1 MFRSASALGAACALG
16 ATMGFTVNDTAVKF
30 LSGGYALHQVVLTR
44 ALIALA
50 VTTLVLMP
58 FLGGWAQMRTRR
70 PELHLARGGLLVLAN
85 MTFFLSL
92 SVMPLADATAIFFV
106 SPLLIAVFSV
116 VFLGEHV
123 GPRRWAAIA
132 VGLAGVVIMIRP
144 GTDAFAP
151 VALLPVLAA
160 AGYAGMHT
168 MTRRMGVTESAVT
181 MAFYIQLTFIGASV
195 RVGLGLG
202 HGRFDPGDGGAL
214 SFLTRAW
221 IWPHS
226 ADWGVFLLAGLGSSI
241 GGILIA
247 QAYRLCESALV
258 APLEYAAMPL
268 AIILGVVVFGDWPDA
283 LAWVGMSLIIG
294 AGLYMIWRESR
305 AG

>member
-1 MFRSASALGAACALG
+1 MACALG
-16 ATMGFTVNDTAVKF
+16 ATLGFTLNDTAVKF
-30 LSGGYALHQVVLTR
+30 LSGSYALHQVVLTR

-50 VTTLVLMP
+50 VTSLVLMP

-70 PELHLARGGLLVLAN
+70 LGSHVMRGGLLVMAN

-92 SVMPLADATAIFFV
+92 SVMPLADATAIFFI
-106 SPLLIAVFSV
+106 SPLLVAVFSV
-116 VFLGEHV
+116 VFLGEYV
-123 GPRRWAAIA
+123 GPRRWGAIG
-132 VGLAGVVIMIRP
+132 VGLLGVVIMIRP

-181 MAFYIQLTFIGASV
+181 MAFYIQLTFVAASAAI
-195 RVGLGLG
+195 GLGLG

-221 IWPHS
+221 AWPDPG
-226 ADWGVFLLAGLGSSI
+226 DWGVFLLAGLGSSI
-241 GGILIA
+241 GGLLIA
-247 QAYRLCESALV
+247 QAYRLCEAALV

-268 AIILGVVVFGDWPDA
+268 AILMGVMVFGDWPDA
-283 LAWVGMSLIIG
+283 LAWVGMALIIG
-294 AGLYMIWRESR
+294 AGLYMVWRESR
-305 AG
+305 AA